1 MQLERSNFFPNF
13 EFSPRTNQTS
23 SPSTMTAPDDAFLP
37 SLSLCFDVQFLFR
50 VIGTWECPSSLH
62 RQCQTIEQQL
72 KRDDCTWNAIL
83 SENRMWDVF
92 DREFTI
98 YRSLLR
104 DNPSDGGVNC
114 DCSRN
119 FDSMLSS
126 ATALE
131 MDIIIL
137 ANISATARSHRPQR

>member
-1 MQLERSNFFPNF
+1 
-13 EFSPRTNQTS
+13 
-23 SPSTMTAPDDAFLP
+23 MTAPDDAFLP

-50 VIGTWECPSSLH
+50 VIGTWKCPHHCTVSAKQTDLLH
-62 RQCQTIEQQL
+62 AIEQQL